1 MSFRSVLIA
10 AVGGLGLLGGC
21 ADVDD
26 RPAKFD
32 YIVAAILRPGCAT
45 ANCHDAMTRRQGLDF
60 STVAAAGATV
70 DNEGLVPIGGGDP
83 ADTQLI
89 FRLTTDGDGRYTHD
103 QFERSVGYVRD
114 SLHLRRHGHRSGGG
128 LL

>member
-21 ADVDD
+21 AAVDD

-89 FRLTTDGDGRYTHD
+89 FLLTTDGDKRMPLDGPLPDADIQLISAWIMDGAVH
-103 QFERSVGYVRD
+103 
-114 SLHLRRHGHRSGGG
+114 
-128 LL
+128 